1 MTSPLVY
8 TVAEAC
14 FIARSGRTGLYE
26 AIKSG
31 ALPAR
36 KRGRRTV
43 ILSADLHG
51 WIESLPVIKV
61 KRLEGTNRH
70 QAQGSQ
76 VSA

>member
-1 MTSPLVY
+1 MTTPLVY

-14 FIARSGRTGLYE
+14 AIACAGRTVLYE

-51 WIESLPVIKV
+51 WIESLPVIKT
-61 KRLEGTNRH
+61 KQTEETKKNRDRS
-70 QAQGSQ
+70 SQ
-76 VSA
+76 MST

>member
-1 MTSPLVY
+1 MTTPLVY
-8 TVAEAC
+8 SVAEVCVIAC
-14 FIARSGRTGLYE
+14 TGRTVLYE

-43 ILSADLHG
+43 ILSADLRD

-61 KRLEGTNRH
+61 KRTEETNRH
-70 QAQGSQ
+70 HARGSQ